1 MVVPPLCIVI
11 QVRLDLQPDR
21 SEAAKPRRD
30 CAGWA
35 ALDNTKRATRRQED
49 GVADDVA
56 YHVVA
61 HHVASHGDDGG
72 GGRLE
77 SAGAGVRI
85 ACSPMRTGGR
95 PMCSGASSFMWEAAA
110 QHFQVVGAL

>member
-1 MVVPPLCIVI
+1 MVAPPLCIVI

-49 GVADDVA
+49 GVADDAA

-61 HHVASHGDDGG
+61 HHVASHG
-72 GGRLE
+72 L
-77 SAGAGVRI
+77 A
-85 ACSPMRTGGR
+85 MRQHKV
-95 PMCSGASSFMWEAAA
+95 EAAEATKGLRGLGSA
-110 QHFQVVGAL
+110 QQQARDAPSGGWRR

>member
-1 MVVPPLCIVI
+1 MVAPPLCIVI

-61 HHVASHGDDGG
+61 HHVASHG
-72 GGRLE
+72 L
-77 SAGAGVRI
+77 A
-85 ACSPMRTGGR
+85 MRQHKV
-95 PMCSGASSFMWEAAA
+95 EAAA
-110 QHFQVVGAL
+110 SRAQAQVCG

>member
-1 MVVPPLCIVI
+1 MLVPPLCIVI

-21 SEAAKPRRD
+21 SHCGARRPRRD

-61 HHVASHGDDGG
+61 HHVASHM
-72 GGRLE
+72 
-77 SAGAGVRI
+77 A
-85 ACSPMRTGGR
+85 MRQHKV
-95 PMCSGASSFMWEAAA
+95 EAAA
-110 QHFQVVGAL
+110 SRAQAQVCR